1 LYRSKSGGETV
12 TATALP
18 IFVGGH
24 PIRLMEDM
32 KYLTVFS
39 DNGQG
44 IVILDY
50 RPDARRAVDVYLTS
64 ICRLCIPLSAEIY
77 SSCWKANSYKSGS
90 EHDCKYSLA
99 YVVAG
104 ECVIRY
110 DNEAGKGDHRHL
122 GEDDPDTPSPARLI
136 C

>member
-90 EHDCKYSLA
+90 EHDYKYSLA

-104 ECVIRY
+104 TTTRRARAITGISVKT
-110 DNEAGKGDHRHL
+110 N
-122 GEDDPDTPSPARLI
+122 PDTPSPAQPG
-136 C
+136 